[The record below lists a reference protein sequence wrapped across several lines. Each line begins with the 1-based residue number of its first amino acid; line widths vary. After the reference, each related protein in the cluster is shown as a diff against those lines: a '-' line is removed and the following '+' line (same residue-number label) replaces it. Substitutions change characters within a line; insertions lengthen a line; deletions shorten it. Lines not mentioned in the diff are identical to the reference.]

1 MADNIEI
8 YTEMYKN
15 MKEKLEQGSF
25 EDFIIELRY
34 NIAKGFPVDFKSEEY
49 PETLMVLCI
58 DEVYTAVRHNIS
70 AEEAEKAISELIDSG
85 ADVNQRTSTGRTV
98 LHELSHFEYSA
109 EIFAKAIYKG
119 ADPTVTDNN
128 GHTVW
133 DEGEIWGWG
142 IIDNEESDRKIAL
155 LSAFAEIEKN
165 EGK

>member
-1 MADNIEI
+1 MEKIRIPWENGTKEIPLFCDGQEVLTYVLEPLCDGEELSATALIKALSKDNEK
-8 YTEMYKN
+8 TESQN
-15 MKEKLEQGSF
+15 RAFEQRF
-25 EDFIIELRY
+25 R
-34 NIAKGFPVDFKSEEY
+34 
-49 PETLMVLCI
+49 
-58 DEVYTAVRHNIS
+58 
-70 AEEAEKAISELIDSG
+70 ELIDSG

-109 EIFAKAIYKG
+109 EIFAKVICKG